1 MRPGARAAAQA
12 GLVLLAAAASF
23 VAGRGSAPGI
33 GTPGASADAAVRA
46 SLAPGEGGVPGGAIR
61 EGTARWRSVASAGAS
76 IGASVDAGGRHSHAA
91 EQLGGAGA
99 AAAAAGSGGA
109 TGGPAGASERAE
121 LEARYAGLRTAEEEL
136 ARDADR
142 LRAAVP
148 SLLPVEG
155 ARVSSAYTSRRL
167 HPVLRRV
174 LPHRGVDL
182 AAPHGAPV
190 RAAADGVVLYVVRH
204 REYGL
209 VVDVAHGERFITR
222 YAHLSAADVERGDTI
237 PRGEVIGRVGSSGL
251 STGPHLHYETFVDG
265 RRRDPIHF
273 LGLSGDLPDV
283 P

>member
-1 MRPGARAAAQA
+1 MTRPAPRAVVHA
-12 GLVLLAAAASF
+12 GLVLLVAASSF
-23 VAGRGSAPGI
+23 AAGRGSVRGQGA
-33 GTPGASADAAVRA
+33 PGASADAAVTMSA
-46 SLAPGEGGVPGGAIR
+46 LAARGGGTHAGERRRGSVST
-61 EGTARWRSVASAGAS
+61 ERSVETADGTSGDAS
-76 IGASVDAGGRHSHAA
+76 GGSR
-91 EQLGGAGA
+91 GGSDG
-99 AAAAAGSGGA
+99 AGSGGVSA
-109 TGGPAGASERAE
+109 GTSGGGAGGGSGRAE
-121 LEARYAGLRTAEEEL
+121 LEARYAELRAGEEAL

-142 LRAAVP
+142 VLARVP

-155 ARVSSAYTSRRL
+155 ARVSSTYTSRRF

-174 LPHRGVDL
+174 LPHHGIDL

-209 VVDVAHGERFITR
+209 LVDVAHGERFITR
-222 YAHLSAADVERGDTI
+222 YAHLSAAETERGDTVR
-237 PRGEVIGRVGSSGL
+237 RGETIGRVGSSGL

-273 LGLSGDLPDV
+273 LGLSGDPPDV